1 MGKGDKKS
9 RRGKIA
15 RGTYGV
21 RRPRKTEKK
30 YIPTSRPVAK
40 TKEVITPV
48 TEEIIEKIEKKEKP
62 VRAAKKEKT
71 TTTEKKTNRKKTTK
85 KEKEE

>member
-9 RRGKIA
+9 RKGKIA

-30 YIPTSRPVAK
+30 YIPTSKPVSK
-40 TKEVITPV
+40 VKEV
-48 TEEIIEKIEKKEKP
+48 EKTVKAEKKEKS
-62 VRAAKKEKT
+62 
-71 TTTEKKTNRKKTTK
+71 TEKKASPKKTTK
-85 KEKEE
+85 KENKE

>member
-30 YIPTSRPVAK
+30 YISTSKPVSK
-40 TKEVITPV
+40 VKEVEKPV
-48 TEEIIEKIEKKEKP
+48 TEELVEKKAKPEKT
-62 VRAAKKEKT
+62 VKAEKKEKT
-71 TTTEKKTNRKKTTK
+71 TEKKASPKKTTK
-85 KEKEE
+85 KENKE